1 MGAVLSFGFIV
12 TPLGQEKGLEVA
24 NQMTNDILIKLTV
37 LSIIVFLTNYF
48 LTKKMILNKKPFL
61 TSLIITVI
69 DIIVFTPFF
78 LSAKQSF
85 LDYQNGTTQLQ
96 QFLDRQTIT
105 GVQVIIH
112 SDTIRIE
119 QLHEFITDIGSAKYK
134 RGPLK
139 YAKKMKLIFKRID
152 GSKDSISTNGQM
164 FGAYK
169 GKYFS
174 TDQNVVDQYL
184 EK

>member
-1 MGAVLSFGFIV
+1 
-12 TPLGQEKGLEVA
+12 
-24 NQMTNDILIKLTV
+24 
-37 LSIIVFLTNYF
+37 
-48 LTKKMILNKKPFL
+48 MILTKKPFL

-69 DIIVFTPFF
+69 GIIAFTPFF

-85 LDYQNGTTQLQ
+85 LNYQNGTTQLQ
-96 QFLDRQTIT
+96 HFLDRQTIT
-105 GVQVIIH
+105 EIQVITH
-112 SDTIRIE
+112 SDTIQIE
-119 QLHEFITDIGSAKYK
+119 QLDEFIADIGSAKYK
-134 RGPLK
+134 RGLWK

-174 TDQNVVDQYL
+174 TDQNVINQYM